1 LPRSDAVVGLLGALV
16 GGVAAVG
23 GAFLQARSAAR
34 LQLQQAEKEEIRRRA
49 DSAEHLK
56 ERQRA
61 LARRYLF
68 QVDEAVDS
76 LLHRLDNWTRRGGQ
90 WHAGAREP
98 GYWEATTLYAMARAL
113 GAERVLALEGIYLDL
128 EALWPDRSTGLPPR
142 AVEDALRDA
151 GGERF
156 FQYDR
161 LALSEA
167 VLDRV
172 HDGYRLLVY
181 SEFRRR
187 YEDPAWNRLLEPAR
201 AALTS
206 LTHQQLESLERSLTG
221 VKQRIEAI
229 TTMRETR
236 ADEPQ

>member
-1 LPRSDAVVGLLGALV
+1 MSDAVVGLLGALV

-23 GAFLQARSAAR
+23 GAFLQARSAAK
-34 LQLQQAEKEEIRRRA
+34 LQVQQAEKEENRRRA
-49 DSAEHLK
+49 ESAEHLK

-68 QVDEAVDS
+68 QLDEAVDS

-90 WHAGAREP
+90 WYAGARDPE
-98 GYWEATTLYAMARAL
+98 YWEATTLYAMARAL
-113 GAERVLALEGIYLDL
+113 GAERILALEGIYLDI
-128 EALWPDRSTGLPPR
+128 EALWPGGARRLPPR

-151 GGERF
+151 VGERF

-167 VLDRV
+167 VLERV
-172 HDGYRLLVY
+172 HDGFRLLIY
-181 SEFRRR
+181 SEFRQR
-187 YEDPAWNRLLEPAR
+187 YEDPAWSELLEPAR

-206 LTHQQLESLERSLTG
+206 LSQEQPESLERSLID
-221 VKQRIEAI
+221 VKQQIVAI
-229 TTMRETR
+229 TGTMRHTHV
-236 ADEPQ
+236 DEPR